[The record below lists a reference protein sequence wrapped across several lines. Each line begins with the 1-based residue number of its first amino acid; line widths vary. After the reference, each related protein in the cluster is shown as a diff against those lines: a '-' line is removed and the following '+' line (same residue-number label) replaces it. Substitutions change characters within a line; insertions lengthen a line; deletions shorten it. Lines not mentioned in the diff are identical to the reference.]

1 MATSSFS
8 NNKRAAIEMTA
19 LYKLYFFVN
28 YFN

>member
-19 LYKLYFFVN
+19 LYKIILFVDYYN
-28 YFN
+28 